1 MTRACMLH
9 HSATKEQIR
18 KANMKLLA
26 SVLASLAVALL
37 AAAPAR
43 AELILAINEGVTYYV
58 TPFEIREKSKD
69 LADLLGK
76 TLKTTVR
83 VVPENQYPAP
93 RTDLARQEH

>member
-1 MTRACMLH
+1 
-9 HSATKEQIR
+9 
-18 KANMKLLA
+18 MKLLA
-26 SVLASLAVALL
+26 SLLASLAVALL

-58 TPFEIREKSKD
+58 TPFEIREKYKD

-83 VVPENQYPAP
+83 VVPVD
-93 RTDLARQEH
+93 R